1 MAFTPRAHVLFTV
14 RASKRNN
21 DQSATN
27 SVVDCVI
34 DPYYPPHA
42 VFVAAAAA
50 AAALD
55 LSSFALGYGGM
66 RTLGFTEQEARTASI
81 EVGMQNS
88 ALAVVLAQ
96 RGLSDPLSAVPGAV
110 SATCH
115 SLIGS
120 ALAAYW
126 RTGDRGLGR
135 GVGGDAPGGS
145 DGSGGS
151 GSGNSSISDGGAV
164 LKS

>member
-1 MAFTPRAHVLFTV
+1 MALTPRAHLLFTV
-14 RASKRNN
+14 RISQRNN
-21 DQSATN
+21 DLSAAN
-27 SVVDCVI
+27 IVVDCVI
-34 DPYYPPHA
+34 DPYHPPHA
-42 VFVAAAAA
+42 VVVAAAA

-145 DGSGGS
+145 GGSGGS
-151 GSGNSSISDGGAV
+151 GSGDSSISDGGAV
-164 LKS
+164 LHS